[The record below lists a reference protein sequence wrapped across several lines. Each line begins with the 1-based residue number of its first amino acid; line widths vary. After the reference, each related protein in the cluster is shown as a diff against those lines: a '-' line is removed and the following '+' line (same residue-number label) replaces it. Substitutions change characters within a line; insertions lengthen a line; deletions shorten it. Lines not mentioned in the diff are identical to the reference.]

1 MTGDGV
7 NDAPALKKAD
17 IGVAMGI
24 SGTDVAKDAAA
35 MTLLDDNFSS
45 IVAAVEEGRGI
56 FENIK
61 KYLAFV
67 LSCNIG
73 EIGLMAAVALIG
85 LPMPLTSVQILYVN
99 LATDGLIA
107 LALAVDPYEPDLM
120 RLQPRNPRTGVL
132 SFPVIT
138 LMLAGGIWSMIV
150 NLAVFIWMLNS
161 ARSLAE
167 SMTVTFVTLVLIQ
180 FIKAYNFRSYRL
192 SALKRPFANHWLNLA
207 VLWEMILLLVVVY
220 LPFLQLPF
228 GTVNLTA
235 ADWVVITGAALTV
248 APLLELV
255 KWLIRRGRLGVTA

>member
-1 MTGDGV
+1 
-7 NDAPALKKAD
+7 
-17 IGVAMGI
+17 
-24 SGTDVAKDAAA
+24 
-35 MTLLDDNFSS
+35 
-45 IVAAVEEGRGI
+45 
-56 FENIK
+56 
-61 KYLAFV
+61 
-67 LSCNIG
+67 
-73 EIGLMAAVALIG
+73 
-85 LPMPLTSVQILYVN
+85 
-99 LATDGLIA
+99 
-107 LALAVDPYEPDLM
+107 M

-220 LPFLQLPF
+220 LPSCSCRSARS
-228 GTVNLTA
+228 T
-235 ADWVVITGAALTV
+235 
-248 APLLELV
+248 
-255 KWLIRRGRLGVTA
+255 